1 MPRIVFLKN
10 TSSCLMPHNKRGAAV
25 TKGMFV
31 VKKLKTFIKY
41 IFLRASIP
49 FFLTATVF
57 HAQDWQQVFW
67 KIIFQL
73 LYIADLI
80 QSAHRRELNS

>member
-1 MPRIVFLKN
+1 MPN
-10 TSSCLMPHNKRGAAV
+10 NERGAAV

-31 VKKLKTFIKY
+31 VKKLKTTFIKY

-57 HAQDWQQVFW
+57 HAQDWQQVFFLH
-67 KIIFQL
+67 IIVQL
-73 LYIADLI
+73 LYIPELI
-80 QSAHRRELNS
+80 NPMGGGGG